1 MSAVSEIDGE
11 KITHGAMLVAVILLL
26 IFGSTDLEDLQSAP

>member
-26 IFGSTDLEDLQSAP
+26 IFGSGRFAKRAIAP